1 MKNIIDNN
9 KGKLNWLFC
18 DGDLP
23 PKDDGELDA
32 HEALMVVN
40 LQDTEASIELQI
52 LFEDRDP
59 VEGIMVSVAPK
70 RVKCFRLDKPLGDKQ
85 FSIPSGQYALLLAS
99 SVPVFAVFGRL
110 DTRQSNLAYYTV
122 QGHTF

>member
-1 MKNIIDNN
+1 MADNN
-9 KGKLNWLFC
+9 KGKLNWVFC

-23 PKDDGELDA
+23 PKDGGGLEA

-40 LQDTEASIELQI
+40 LQDTEAKIELQV

-59 VEGIMVSVAPK
+59 AEGIMVGVPPK
-70 RVKCFRLDKPLGDKQ
+70 RVKCFRLDKPLGDKN
-85 FSIPSGQYALLLAS
+85 FIIPGGQYALLLTS

-110 DTRQSNLAYYTV
+110 DTRQNNLAYYTV

>member
-1 MKNIIDNN
+1 MDNN

-23 PKDDGELDA
+23 PKDGSEFEA

-40 LQDTEASIELQI
+40 LQDTEAKIELQI

-59 VEGIMVSVAPK
+59 IEEIIVTVPSK

-85 FSIPSGQYALLLAS
+85 FTIPQGQYALLLTS
-99 SVPVFAVFGRL
+99 SIPVFAVFGRL
-110 DTRQSNLAYYTV
+110 DTRQTNLAYYSV
-122 QGHTF
+122 QGHSF